1 MKDFFYITSNGL
13 KSLRQGSKRQ
23 ANVFFIFY
31 SDLINQIQLNLM
43 VFMILS
49 LFSILAG
56 VFIIVKNVV
65 LIHKT
70 NNKVISLFGMIKA
83 GDIRGLTTKC
93 EEFSEKF
100 LENKIKKK
108 EKDNY
113 LQNIS
118 MLEKTK
124 ILEDDQ
130 SYLHINP
137 NNVTDIVENKM
148 DVSTIVAVDD
158 KNINNKTNTSFN
170 TTLTNNLKDDKTKA
184 KIVTSQSFLAIP
196 PKSVLNP
203 NLPKKK
209 IEENVDI
216 MAASSKKIT
225 IKSNINKE
233 PKKEEEDALKNLEK
247 NEANN
252 DKDLASQANRDDI
265 RQRRLMNSV
274 DNNTKMIL
282 IQYALF
288 VLMFWAYFIADYV
301 FVTVFLAE
309 VKNCYSHLELIAERP
324 SIIKYRI
331 VFTYEEIAG
340 SKPQMQQRNMFD
352 SSSELVDVRSD
363 YRDQMYNN
371 EINIFNSLKI
381 SYPAQFDEY
390 ENQFQILNYGD
401 LCQNYFQSHDPGRFS
416 GFEKINY
423 FIYIESFSYR
433 LQFDG

>member
-1 MKDFFYITSNGL
+1 
-13 KSLRQGSKRQ
+13 
-23 ANVFFIFY
+23 
-31 SDLINQIQLNLM
+31 M

-49 LFSILAG
+49 LFFIIAG

-83 GDIRGLTTKC
+83 ADIRGLTTKC

-108 EKDNY
+108 EKERY
-113 LQNIS
+113 LQDIS
-118 MLEKTK
+118 MTQHDKMKPLLE
-124 ILEDDQ
+124 EDQ
-130 SYLHINP
+130 SFLHINP
-137 NNVTDIVENKM
+137 NNITENLGENKL
-148 DVSTIVAVDD
+148 DASTTGIAIDD
-158 KNINNKTNTSFN
+158 KNINNRTNTSFN
-170 TTLTNNLKDDKTKA
+170 TSLMNNLKDDKNKA
-184 KIVTSQSFLAIP
+184 KTVLSQSFLGIP
-196 PKSVLNP
+196 PKSVLNS
-203 NLPKKK
+203 NITKKK
-209 IEENVDI
+209 IEENVDE
-216 MAASSKKIT
+216 SKTKKIT
-225 IKSNINKE
+225 IKTNINKE
-233 PKKEEEDALKNLEK
+233 PKKEEESALKNKEILIVEGK
-247 NEANN
+247 D
-252 DKDLASQANRDDI
+252 DKDMISQANRDDI

-282 IQYALF
+282 FQYALF

-352 SSSELVDVRSD
+352 PSSEIINVRSD
-363 YRDQMYNN
+363 YRDQMYTN
-371 EINIFNSLKI
+371 EINIFNSLKT

-390 ENQFQILNYGD
+390 ENKFQILNYGD
-401 LCQNYFQSHDPGRFS
+401 LCQNYFQSYDPGRFS
-416 GFEKINY
+416 GF
-423 FIYIESFSYR
+423 
-433 LQFDG
+433 